1 MWNASQLAQRDPA
14 LAALM
19 GASGDGSDFGSE
31 FGKLYS
37 GGPGSTSFGTD
48 YNFGAQSGMQ
58 REFGYD
64 GMGFEFGDDAP
75 VSGGIPKPTP
85 QDALKLWDQYH
96 TAQNYTKGRVRMLNP
111 NEGST
116 VKIEQYLFPMSQT
129 IVIGVATVIN
139 MTNQPDVTIR
149 PKRLMMNAPV
159 PGFVNIT
166 TVQVANV
173 NVTVGAG
180 QAWDAFFVS
189 ALGVGVALDMP
200 TLTPSNRATITG
212 LSTVLV
218 PAPLVAGNYTFSAA
232 FIGPAQM
239 AG

>member
-19 GASGDGSDFGSE
+19 GADGADFGKDRGFAD
-31 FGKLYS
+31 FG
-37 GGPGSTSFGTD
+37 
-48 YNFGAQSGMQ
+48 

-75 VSGGIPKPTP
+75 TSTAIPKPTP

-96 TAQNYTKGRVRMLNP
+96 TAKAYTQSRTRMLNP

-116 VKIEQYLFPMSQT
+116 VKVEQYIFPVSQV
-129 IVIGVATVIN
+129 IVIGAITAIN
-139 MTNQPDVTIR
+139 MFNQPDVTIR
-149 PKRLMMNAPV
+149 PKRMLMNAPV
-159 PGFVNIT
+159 PGLVNIT
-166 TVQVANV
+166 SVQVANV

-180 QAWDAFFVS
+180 QAWDAYFVS
-189 ALGVGVALDMP
+189 AVGVGVSLDLP
-200 TLTPSNRATITG
+200 TLTPSNRATIIG
-212 LSTVLV
+212 ASTALV
-218 PAPLVAGNYTFSAA
+218 PAPLVAGNYQFSAA